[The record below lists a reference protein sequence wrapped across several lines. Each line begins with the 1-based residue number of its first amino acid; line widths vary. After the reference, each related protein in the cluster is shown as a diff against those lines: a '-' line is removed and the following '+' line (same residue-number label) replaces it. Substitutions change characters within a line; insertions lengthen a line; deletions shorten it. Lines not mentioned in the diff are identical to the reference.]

1 MPMDVSSSRP
11 SNKANI
17 FLGLIEYE
25 LNSLL
30 GASHLVDYI
39 SVHIRFDLERYLLNI
54 NELQNMT
61 DDNKSSFDHLDLC
74 RSEDLNNQRR

>member
-1 MPMDVSSSRP
+1 MDVSSSRA

-39 SVHIRFDLERYLLNI
+39 SVHIRFDLERYLLIRFSKFSNVCHI
-54 NELQNMT
+54 YQTL
-61 DDNKSSFDHLDLC
+61 FC
-74 RSEDLNNQRR
+74 